1 MTATLV
7 VIAVVIIILFVSL
20 SLTLNVLFLRRLLGV
35 SDNMD
40 ELLEVL
46 TSFTNHLEE
55 VYGMETF
62 YGDSTLNDLLQH
74 SKEVVDDVKSFNDT
88 YGGRPGDRSETE
100 TQTSQKD

>member
-1 MTATLV
+1 MTTLV
-7 VIAVVIIILFVSL
+7 AIAVVIIILFVSL
-20 SLTLNVLFLRRLLGV
+20 SLTLNVIFLRRLLGV

-46 TSFTNHLEE
+46 TSYTNHLEE

-62 YGDSTLNDLLQH
+62 YGDKTLSDLLQH
-74 SKEVVDDVKSFNDT
+74 SKDVVDDVESFNDT

-100 TQTSQKD
+100 TQTPQEN

>member
-1 MTATLV
+1 MTTLI

-20 SLTLNVLFLRRLLGV
+20 SLTLNVIFLRRLLGV

-46 TSFTNHLEE
+46 TKFSNHLAE

-62 YGDSTLNDLLQH
+62 YGDKTLNDLLQH
-74 SKEVVDDVKSFNDT
+74 SKDVVSDVESFNDT
-88 YGGRPGDRSETE
+88 YGGRPGDRNETE
-100 TQTSQKD
+100 TQTSQEN